1 MSYQEKEQAL
11 KRSREESYYRERL
24 RKTREKE
31 KEYATLKRLV
41 VPEEMPWELCP
52 QGIIKHLVNE
62 EMGTRAETV
71 DVCMQLI
78 PGGSFSGK
86 HRHFSE
92 EYMFILEGKGYS
104 LHWDVYIEL
113 GDQYY
118 WKIEEKPSR
127 WDWEEGDSV
136 YIPPYTIH
144 QHFNADPKRPV
155 RFISAE
161 SRTLKRMGL
170 DDLEQFE
177 EAPEFKEGKT
187 LSEILNVLKAW

>member
-1 MSYQEKEQAL
+1 MAYGEKLSAMYKNTEANYYLERLNKARDRELELEKQ
-11 KRSREESYYRERL
+11 KRS
-24 RKTREKE
+24 
-31 KEYATLKRLV
+31 V
-41 VPEEMPWELCP
+41 VPEKMPWEICP

-71 DVCMQLI
+71 DICMQLI
-78 PGGSFSGK
+78 PGGSRSGK

-92 EYMFILEGKGYS
+92 EYMFILEGRGYS

-113 GDQYY
+113 DDKYY
-118 WKIEEKPSR
+118 WKVETEPSR
-127 WDWEEGDSV
+127 WEWEEGDSV

-144 QHFNADPKRPV
+144 LHFNADPDKPV

-177 EAPEFKEGKT
+177 DAPEFKDKT
-187 LSEILNVLKAW
+187 PVR